1 MICMC
6 VSATPMRVPSQEAP
20 SYGDDEEISPEEAQ
34 MVGISLVQRW
44 TNFPNLYFEHAHSS
58 SL

>member
-1 MICMC
+1 
-6 VSATPMRVPSQEAP
+6 MRVPSQEAP